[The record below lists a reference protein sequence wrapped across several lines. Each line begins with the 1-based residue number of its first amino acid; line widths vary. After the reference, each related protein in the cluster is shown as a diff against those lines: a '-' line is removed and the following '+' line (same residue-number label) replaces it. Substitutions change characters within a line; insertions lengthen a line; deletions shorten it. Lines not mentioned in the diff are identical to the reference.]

1 MEHRILG
8 KTGMEVS
15 VLGFGGSEIGYE
27 KPDVEDV
34 RALLNAALDAGLNV
48 LDTAE
53 CYSGGSD
60 ETSSEYLI
68 GETIAHRRNEY
79 FLFTKCGHASGID
92 APDWSPALLRQS
104 IDRSLRRLRTDCVDL
119 VQLHS
124 CGVDVLKQGDV
135 ITVLQE
141 ARDAGKTRFIGYSG
155 DGDNAVCALETGAFD
170 TLQTSVNI
178 ADQECVTKTLPLAA
192 QQNVGVIAKRPIANA
207 AWRWNSEAEANDYH
221 KAYYRRLE
229 ALAYPFLKEDTE
241 SVVRIALR
249 FTLTALGVASA
260 IVGTKNPARWAQNA
274 ALLASGATLSS
285 DEFAAIRA
293 RFDAVRGDAWTG
305 QT

>member
-1 MEHRILG
+1 MN
-8 KTGMEVS
+8 VS
-15 VLGFGGSEIGYE
+15 ALGFGGSEIGYQ
-27 KPDVEDV
+27 KPHMEDV

-53 CYSGGSD
+53 CYGAD

-68 GETIAHRRNEY
+68 GETIAHRRSEY
-79 FLFTKCGHASGID
+79 FLFTKCGHASGLD
-92 APDWSPALLRQS
+92 APDWSPELLRQS
-104 IDRSLRRLRTDCVDL
+104 IDRSLTRLRTDCVDL

-124 CGVDVLKQGDV
+124 CGVDVLTQGDV
-135 ITVLQE
+135 IAVLRG

-155 DGDNAVCALETGAFD
+155 DGDNAVAALETGAFD

-192 QQNVGVIAKRPIANA
+192 SQNVGVIAKRPLANV
-207 AWRWNSEAEANDYH
+207 AWRFGSEAEADDYA
-221 KAYYRRLE
+221 KPYWKRLQ
-229 ALAYPFLKEDTE
+229 ALAYPFLNEDAETI
-241 SVVRIALR
+241 VRTALR
-249 FTLTALGVASA
+249 FTLTAPGVATA

-274 ALLASGATLSS
+274 ALIADGATLGA

-293 RFDAVRGDAWTG
+293 RFDAVREESWRG